1 MKSKKS
7 NKDLKKNESKNH
19 TATKNNSGTTKVRQ
33 RQNKTKSL
41 EGEQTKIVIKRSS
54 GRKEKFDTNRMAQ
67 TVSRSG
73 VPFVMAIDVAKK
85 VSTKIKKE
93 GSYNQKSKTN
103 DSDKPS
109 SRESKGK
116 TVTGSG
122 LRNIVANELHGRN
135 RSDIAAF

>member
-1 MKSKKS
+1 
-7 NKDLKKNESKNH
+7 
-19 TATKNNSGTTKVRQ
+19 
-33 RQNKTKSL
+33 
-41 EGEQTKIVIKRSS
+41 
-54 GRKEKFDTNRMAQ
+54 
-67 TVSRSG
+67 
-73 VPFVMAIDVAKK
+73 VAKK

-93 GSYNQKSKTN
+93 GSYNQKFKTN